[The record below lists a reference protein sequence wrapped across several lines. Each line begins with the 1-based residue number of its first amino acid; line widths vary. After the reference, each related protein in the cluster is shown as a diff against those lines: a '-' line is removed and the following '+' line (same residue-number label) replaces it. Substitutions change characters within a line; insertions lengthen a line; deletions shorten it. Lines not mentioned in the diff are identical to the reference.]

1 MNKIENLQDKARA
14 MRTKEREV
22 QRMEK
27 QETIRQSQVIMGF
40 AWDCEGLK
48 GVLTLGRKTRRESL
62 RQRWRQDRA
71 EDLLHIF

>member
-1 MNKIENLQDKARA
+1 MKKIENLQDKARA

-27 QETIRQSQVIMGF
+27 QETIRQSQVIMVF

-48 GVLTLGRKTRRESL
+48 GVLK
-62 RQRWRQDRA
+62 
-71 EDLLHIF
+71 

>member
-1 MNKIENLQDKARA
+1 MKKIENLQDKARA

-48 GVLTLGRKTRRESL
+48 GVLK
-62 RQRWRQDRA
+62 
-71 EDLLHIF
+71 